1 MLAFGKQWE
10 ETVIEIAHVKYFE
23 WGTVRGAEKRAILG
37 LEENSRPVSMFT
49 GEDILP
55 PIEAA
60 RSHEPRDSPG
70 RLA

>member
-37 LEENSRPVSMFT
+37 LEEK
-49 GEDILP
+49 L
-55 PIEAA
+55 
-60 RSHEPRDSPG
+60 SPG
-70 RLA
+70 LDVHGRGHLAPN